1 MTSTAVPIAAAFSCA
16 CVLAGCGGADPL
28 VRETAMQHAMDA
40 VAREVAD
47 PGSGLYHHRIRLRSA
62 VPFRKGWLVRVSDR
76 TAGTVICVSDLPTET
91 ALGLSE
97 NLSIRP
103 CRTSSAPAPAEP
115 APSTTTPS
123 V

>member
-1 MTSTAVPIAAAFSCA
+1 MTSTAVRVAAAFSGA
-16 CVLAGCGGADPL
+16 CLLGGCGGSDPL
-28 VRETAMQHAMDA
+28 VRETAMQHALNA

-47 PGSGLYHHRIRLRSA
+47 PGSPVYHHRIELRSA
-62 VPFRKGWLVRVSDR
+62 APFRNGWLVRISDR

-91 ALGLSE
+91 ALGVNE

-103 CRTSSAPAPAEP
+103 CHVSAPAPSEP
-115 APSTTTPS
+115 APSTTPS

>member
-1 MTSTAVPIAAAFSCA
+1 
-16 CVLAGCGGADPL
+16 
-28 VRETAMQHAMDA
+28 MQHALNA

-47 PGSGLYHHRIRLRSA
+47 PGSPVYHHRIELRSA
-62 VPFRKGWLVRVSDR
+62 VPFRNGWLVRISDR

-91 ALGLSE
+91 ALGINE

-103 CRTSSAPAPAEP
+103 CHVSAPAPSEP
-115 APSTTTPS
+115 APSTAPS